1 MEIMQVE
8 VENIKCGGCSN
19 SIVEKILEIEGV
31 TSVKIDVEAS
41 IVSVEGDADQE
52 AVTKKLH
59 DIGYPEVGTTSGFD
73 SVTSKI
79 RSYVSCV
86 IGKTK

>member
-1 MEIMQVE
+1 MQVE

-19 SIVEKILEIEGV
+19 SIVEKILEIKGV
-31 TSVKIDVEAS
+31 TSVKVDVES
-41 IVSVEGDADQE
+41 GTVYVEGSADQE

-79 RSYVSCV
+79 QSYISCV

>member
-1 MEIMQVE
+1 MQIE
-8 VENIKCGGCSN
+8 VENIKCGGCSS
-19 SIVEKILEIEGV
+19 SIVEKILEIDGV
-31 TSVKIDVEAS
+31 TGVEVDVEVG

-59 DIGYPEVGTTSGFD
+59 DIGYPEVGTASGLD

-79 RSYVSCV
+79 QSYVSCV
-86 IGKTK
+86 IGKTKG